1 MIMKRVRMGIVMLLA
16 IGVAGYA
23 IVQYGVIGL
32 DKAGF
37 IMQKVNIGDVLSSMW
52 KWMLGVHIIT
62 SIFALVLGPFLLM
75 EKIRQ
80 KNKVLHKRLGY
91 IYTAGVIGGGLS
103 GLYLAYYATGGVIAQ
118 TGFGLLAILWLT
130 TVFLAVKAAVQRK
143 IAQHRRW
150 TMINY
155 SLTFAAVTLR
165 MWLGIFML
173 VFGVSLYEVYYAY
186 IAWICWVPNL
196 LFIAFYLKRNTN
208 YVY

>member
-1 MIMKRVRMGIVMLLA
+1 MMMKRVRMGAVIVLA
-16 IGVAGYA
+16 VGIAGYS
-23 IVQYGVIGL
+23 IVQYGIIGL

-37 IMQKVNIGDVLSSMW
+37 ILQKLSLGEVLSSMW
-52 KWMLGVHIIT
+52 KWMLGVHIVT

-75 EKIRQ
+75 NRNKQ
-80 KNKVLHKRLGY
+80 KDKLHKRMGY
-91 IYTAGVIGGGLS
+91 LYTAGVTGGGLS

-118 TGFGLLAILWLT
+118 FGFGMLAILWLI
-130 TVFLAVKAAVQRK
+130 TVFLAVRAAVQRK

-165 MWLGIFML
+165 IWLGIFML
-173 VFGVSLYEVYYAY
+173 LFGPSLYEVYYPY

-196 LFIAFYLKRNTN
+196 LLIAFYLKRKTN
-208 YVY
+208 FVY